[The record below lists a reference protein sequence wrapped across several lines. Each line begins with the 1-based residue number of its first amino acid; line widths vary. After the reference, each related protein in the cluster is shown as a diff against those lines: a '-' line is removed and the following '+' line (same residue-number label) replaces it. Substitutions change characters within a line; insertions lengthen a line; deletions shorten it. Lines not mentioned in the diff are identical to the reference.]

1 MDKVVEVLKDVA
13 IRNEQIDTELTP
25 RVRCRA
31 FGDSSINVE
40 LLCWVKHPAQRGAV
54 IHQLILQIIKR
65 FREEQIEIPFP
76 QRDLHVRD
84 MPQQV

>member
-1 MDKVVEVLKDVA
+1 
-13 IRNEQIDTELTP
+13 
-25 RVRCRA
+25 
-31 FGDSSINVE
+31 VE